1 MAFSKVKIWG
11 TMKTA
16 ILLGATG
23 LTGGILLQK
32 LLKNPAYEKV
42 KLFSR
47 SPVAVRDEK
56 IEEHLIDMFRLDEY
70 TELFEADEVFCCIG
84 TTKSKTP
91 DTDTYRKI
99 DFGIPVVAAR
109 LCKENGINTFLVI
122 SALGADANSS
132 TFYNKIKGEMEE
144 AVLSQNIKN
153 TYIFQPSLISGDREE
168 KRFFE
173 NLAKNA
179 FEILNFM
186 MLGPLKK
193 YRSIHPETIAKAM
206 IVVAKE
212 GHKKNS
218 IESDEIKEIASSL

>member
-1 MAFSKVKIWG
+1 
-11 TMKTA
+11 MKTA

-32 LLKNPAYEKV
+32 LLKDPAYEKII
-42 KLFSR
+42 LFSR

-56 IEEHLIDMFRLDEY
+56 IEEHLIEMFRLDEY
-70 TELFEADEVFCCIG
+70 IELFKADVVFCCIG

-91 DTDTYRKI
+91 NKETYRKI
-99 DFGIPVVAAR
+99 DFGIPVTAAR

-122 SALGADANSS
+122 SALGASANSS
-132 TFYNKIKGEMEE
+132 VFYNKIKGEMEE
-144 AVLSQNIKN
+144 AVLSQKINN
-153 TYIFQPSLISGDREE
+153 TFIFQPSLISGDREE

-179 FEILNFM
+179 MKIFNHV

-193 YRSIHPETIAKAM
+193 YRSIDPETITEAM
-206 IVVAKE
+206 LMVAKQ
-212 GHKKNS
+212 GYKKNR
-218 IESDEIKEIASSL
+218 IESEEIKEIASAI

>member
-1 MAFSKVKIWG
+1 
-11 TMKTA
+11 MKTP

-32 LLKNPAYEKV
+32 LLNDPTYEKII
-42 KLFSR
+42 LFSR
-47 SPVAVRDEK
+47 SPVAVKNEK

-70 TELFEADEVFCCIG
+70 TELFKADVVFCCIG

-91 DTDTYRKI
+91 DKDTYRKI
-99 DFGIPVVAAR
+99 DFGIPVTAAR

-122 SALGADANSS
+122 SALGADENSS
-132 TFYNKIKGEMEE
+132 VFYNKVKGEMEE
-144 AVLSQNIKN
+144 AVLSHNIEN
-153 TYIFQPSLISGDREE
+153 TYVFQPSLISGDREE

-179 FEILNFM
+179 MKVFNFL

-193 YRSIHPETIAKAM
+193 YRAIHPETIAKAM
-206 IVVAKE
+206 LIVAKQ
-212 GHKKNS
+212 GYVKNR
-218 IESDEIKEIASSL
+218 IESDEIKKIASSI